1 MNDRPLKIRIWTK
14 AILLIL
20 LAIVLLTFLLLN
32 MNAVIEPR
40 LHLLF
45 TQYERPNLL
54 LVLLVTAFLSMMGG
68 LMVRAVFGTLREL
81 REASIHSRTAGLE
94 REIAALKHASAGAES
109 PDRTAMS
116 GPKDGDCHGHATIAR

>member
-1 MNDRPLKIRIWTK
+1 MNDRLLRIRIWTK

-20 LAIVLLTFLLLN
+20 LGVLLMTFLLLN

-68 LMVRAVFGTLREL
+68 LLIRTIFTTLREL
-81 REASIHSRTAGLE
+81 REARIHSRTAGLE
-94 REIAALKHASAGAES
+94 REIAELK
-109 PDRTAMS
+109 RTPRPETNPLTA
-116 GPKDGDCHGHATIAR
+116 P